1 MTNAGARI
9 WLDKALPIL
18 YRGSMY
24 ASRFPIGV
32 SEGIENATVQ
42 QLKDF
47 YKTWYRP
54 DNMAIVFVGN
64 IDIESFKEYIK
75 TYLASIKP
83 AQSYNI
89 TNKEFFRPKPAKKE
103 IHMGNGDKSSVSL
116 GWYVKENYSQSLSA
130 KTCVFEEYMNI
141 ILTDHLR
148 MKLGEIYYI
157 APVCLADMF
166 LGELT
171 MGGNFSC
178 DPKNSKRLINVVISD
193 INNMAQ
199 SNIEKNILDKAKKA
213 CKTGWEKSIQD
224 NFVIARGY
232 VYMSVFNKDDF
243 NVRPLYYDKVTPED

>member
-1 MTNAGARI
+1 VLDQWKANLLNADKSPDYVLNKEICKLIYGNSPYFTETEI
-9 WLDKALPIL
+9 SDLDK
-18 YRGSMY
+18 
-24 ASRFPIGV
+24 V
-32 SEGIENATVQ
+32 N
-42 QLKDF
+42 KDIAF
-47 YKTWYRP
+47 DFMKKSLNPADYTF
-54 DNMAIVFVGN
+54 VFVGN

-75 TYLASIKP
+75 TYWASIKP

-89 TNKEFFRPKPAKKE
+89 TNKEFSRPKPAKKE

-193 INNMAQ
+193 INNMAH

-224 NFVIARGY
+224 NFVI
-232 VYMSVFNKDDF
+232 MFCNIST
-243 NVRPLYYDKVTPED
+243 LS